1 MIISDILSLILF
13 FKYCIKMRL
22 IFTTKMFRIPL
33 NFTPEYGWEEGCIW
47 ELGREEASPQ
57 SNSWDGP
64 RAPEKILPFP
74 GGRERSR
81 NTQRRDGD
89 RPQAGAVKRDARTG
103 RGRGPRAPQDPE
115 GQEGGGT
122 GASPLAL
129 TTGSRD
135 PPAPT
140 RARLAPASDPVVAR
154 SLLGVGSRCP

>member
-103 RGRGPRAPQDPE
+103 AGTRAEGSARPRGP
-115 GQEGGGT
+115 GGG
-122 GASPLAL
+122 
-129 TTGSRD
+129 RD
-135 PPAPT
+135 GGVA
-140 RARLAPASDPVVAR
+140 ARLDDR
-154 SLLGVGSRCP
+154 LT

>member
-33 NFTPEYGWEEGCIW
+33 NFTPEYGWEEACPGS
-47 ELGREEASPQ
+47 LGGKRRAPRATVGMAHGPPRRYCPSLAAEKGPGTHKEGTAT
-57 SNSWDGP
+57 GP
-64 RAPEKILPFP
+64 RLAPLK
-74 GGRERSR
+74 GTRG
-81 NTQRRDGD
+81 Q
-89 RPQAGAVKRDARTG
+89 G